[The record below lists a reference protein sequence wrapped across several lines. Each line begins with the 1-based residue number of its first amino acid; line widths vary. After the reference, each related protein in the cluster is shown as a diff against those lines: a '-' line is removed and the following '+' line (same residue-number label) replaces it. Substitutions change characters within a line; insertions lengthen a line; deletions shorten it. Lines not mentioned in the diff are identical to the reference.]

1 MTFQKGNKLAV
12 ANRGNNSQRRMTGR
26 FISKEWYEALIDLD
40 PQDQI
45 PVIRKLVRKA
55 IKLGQESN
63 KLQDVLDLL
72 KEGTDRTEGKAVQ
85 PLITAAVKDPRMI
98 TSDMTP
104 GEAAK
109 IYQDMLSGE
118 DLEEYDD
125 PPALPAPAG
134 SYARRQRQE
143 LDDEDEEPKPTA
155 RPKKSIPRERLHISD
170 AVIRKAG
177 RR

>member
-1 MTFQKGNKLAV
+1 V
-12 ANRGNNSQRRMTGR
+12 
-26 FISKEWYEALIDLD
+26 
-40 PQDQI
+40 
-45 PVIRKLVRKA
+45 
-55 IKLGQESN
+55 
-63 KLQDVLDLL
+63 DVLDLL